1 MPVCFDI
8 GGTNIRCGWPVAL
21 GDVPIAAQ
29 CPTPRDS
36 LDEFID
42 AMASMVAKAP
52 AAQRDFVAISIA
64 GIANPETGALTIA
77 NIECLKG
84 VDLATKLEQRVN
96 IPVLVANDA
105 DCLALAEAKA
115 GVAQG
120 SGNVLAIVLG
130 TGVGGGIVINGEIV
144 TGYGG
149 ISGEWGHGPVVD
161 PTAGGLVEHMGYF
174 QCGCG
179 QKGCLDTVGGARGI
193 ENVHKALTGEAIDA
207 ETVLERWRAGDEKAT
222 KSIEVSAEMVA
233 RVLSTFINALGPSCV
248 PVGGG
253 LAHAQ
258 DLVAHIDKRVRT
270 MVLSNYEQPLV
281 VPAQHLKNAGL
292 VGASFLRPPESKMR
306 GVA

>member
-8 GGTNIRCGWPVAL
+8 GGTNIRFGWPTAE
-21 GDVPIAAQ
+21 GEVPIAGQ

-36 LDEFID
+36 LEGFLD
-42 AMASMVAKAP
+42 AMASMVAEAP

-64 GIANPETGALTIA
+64 GFANPDTGLLTIA
-77 NIECLKG
+77 NIECLKN

-96 IPVLVANDA
+96 VPVLVANDA

-115 GVAQG
+115 GVAKG
-120 SGNVLAIVLG
+120 SNNVFAIVLG

-144 TGYGG
+144 TGFGG

-161 PTAGGLVEHMGYF
+161 PTAGGMVEHMGYF

-179 QKGCLDTVGGARGI
+179 QKGCLDTVGAARGI
-193 ENVHKALTGEAIDA
+193 ENVHRALTGE
-207 ETVLERWRAGDEKAT
+207 TVDVEALLARWREGDASAT
-222 KSIEVSAEMVA
+222 TSIEASAEMVA
-233 RVLSTFINALGPSCV
+233 RVLSTFINALGPRCV

-253 LAHAQ
+253 LAHAH
-258 DLVAHIDKRVRT
+258 DLIAHIDARVRT
-270 MVLSNYEQPLV
+270 MVLSKYEKPLV
-281 VPAQHLKNAGL
+281 VPAQHVKNAGL
-292 VGASFLRPPESKMR
+292 VGASFLCPAESKMR